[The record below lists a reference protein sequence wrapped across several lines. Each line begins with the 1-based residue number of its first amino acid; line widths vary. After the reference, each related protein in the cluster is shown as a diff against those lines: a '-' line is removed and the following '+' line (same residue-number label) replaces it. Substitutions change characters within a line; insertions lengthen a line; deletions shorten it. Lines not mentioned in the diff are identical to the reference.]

1 MWSQGKFGTLL
12 GVVGAVPQVGVGD
25 RKRCR
30 LLLAAAGCCL
40 GISALGGEEGNFH
53 VHFMQGPPGCL
64 AILHGAHV
72 DTYTHNRKTRH
83 EWTQDEL
90 EDLQLQLQATASAV
104 TMTKKKSP

>member
-1 MWSQGKFGTLL
+1 MP
-12 GVVGAVPQVGVGD
+12 V
-25 RKRCR
+25 
-30 LLLAAAGCCL
+30 AAGSGWL
-40 GISALGGEEGNFH
+40 LSWYFSTRGEEGNFH

-72 DTYTHNRKTRH
+72 DAYTHNRKTRH